1 MNSNNEG
8 SYEQVELK
16 YCERCG
22 GLFLRPQ
29 GSGRAYCKPCM
40 PLMAELPQAKARR
53 TVRDVRLPVA
63 TPKIEMEGSVIELW
77 AVAEVGS

>member
-1 MNSNNEG
+1 MNKNEG

-29 GSGRAYCKPCM
+29 GSGRTYCKPCL
-40 PLMAELPQAKARR
+40 PRMAELANPQPRKI
-53 TVRDVRLPVA
+53 RDVRLPVA
-63 TPKIEMEGSVIELW
+63 APEIEMEGSVIELW
-77 AVAEVGS
+77 AVAEVGA